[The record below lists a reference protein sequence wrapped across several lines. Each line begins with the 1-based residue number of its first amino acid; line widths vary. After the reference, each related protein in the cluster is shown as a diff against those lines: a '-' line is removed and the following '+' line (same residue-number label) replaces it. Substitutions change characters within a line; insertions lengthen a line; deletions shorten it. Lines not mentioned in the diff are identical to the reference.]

1 MANDKENVQWL
12 VKRYD
17 MLHTC
22 QNDIFHN
29 SHCQANS
36 WVVGEIIKQKFV
48 DAKRIYTPKD
58 IISDMKNDYE
68 INLSYQQTYWS
79 KEKALK
85 SILGDSGESY
95 NLFSKYSHVLQELNS
110 GTIIQL
116 AVDDDYNFLYYFL
129 ALGSCIKVFMQSI
142 RRVIVVD
149 GFHLK
154 GKYGGTLLIV
164 ICLDENNQMYHVV
177 IGIVNSENNAS
188 WE

>member
-22 QNDIFHN
+22 QMIF
-29 SHCQANS
+29 S
-36 WVVGEIIKQKFV
+36 IIVIVKQKFV

-95 NLFSKYSHVLQELNS
+95 NLFSKYSHVL
-110 GTIIQL
+110 
-116 AVDDDYNFLYYFL
+116 
-129 ALGSCIKVFMQSI
+129 
-142 RRVIVVD
+142 
-149 GFHLK
+149 
-154 GKYGGTLLIV
+154 
-164 ICLDENNQMYHVV
+164 
-177 IGIVNSENNAS
+177 
-188 WE
+188 